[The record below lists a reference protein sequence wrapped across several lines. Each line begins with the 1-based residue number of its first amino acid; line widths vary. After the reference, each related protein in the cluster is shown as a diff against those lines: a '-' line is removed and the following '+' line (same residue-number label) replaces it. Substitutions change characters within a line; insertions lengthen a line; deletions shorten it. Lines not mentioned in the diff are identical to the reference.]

1 MPLFSFWTSQALLLK
16 LMPMEVRSSLSV
28 HKRSFRASPAK
39 NHRSIIHKMNRILLL
54 AKSRPWNL
62 GIASCSPA
70 TENVV
75 CDDTIFLLCVVIKD
89 SWLYHLSVAAG
100 TTLGKVGTEFEQ
112 LVGKLFQ
119 LDGDPS
125 EFDRLFLLFP
135 ISVSSLHVW
144 GLLGNK
150 AF

>member
-1 MPLFSFWTSQALLLK
+1 M
-16 LMPMEVRSSLSV
+16 SV
-28 HKRSFRASPAK
+28 HKRSFRASPPK
-39 NHRSIIHKMNRILLL
+39 NHQSIIHKRNRILSL

-70 TENVV
+70 ANNVV
-75 CDDTIFLLCVVIKD
+75 CDGMIFFLCVVIKD

-125 EFDRLFLLFP
+125 ESDRPFLLFP
-135 ISVSSLHVW
+135 ISVLSLHVW
-144 GLLGNK
+144 ELL
-150 AF
+150 